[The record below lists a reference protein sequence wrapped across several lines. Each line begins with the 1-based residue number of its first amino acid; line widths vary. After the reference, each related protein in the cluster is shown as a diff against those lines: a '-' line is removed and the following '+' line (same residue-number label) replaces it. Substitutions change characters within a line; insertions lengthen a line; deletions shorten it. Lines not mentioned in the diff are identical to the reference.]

1 MTAFQLRTAKDQK
14 AHPPPTLLLDWLPGG
29 RGTIHQRQSL
39 TSQLK
44 PPAAVIDLLRFA
56 GAVFCADKVA
66 LRPATW
72 TRAIAIDVPVRDF
85 NAWRDAAKDLA
96 EALAFLSGD
105 EWDVAVSRSD
115 EPTVEHE
122 PPIDPVD
129 VVCLFS
135 GGLDSFAGAVD
146 LLAAGHRVCLV
157 AHYDGGQAPK
167 VQQHLARRLA
177 AAYGRDRVVLRRIF
191 LRPAPPSNL
200 QERQLPAG
208 EPERTT
214 RTRSILFLAAGLAVA
229 AGYGPATPLVIPEN
243 GFIGINVP
251 LTRAR
256 SGSLST
262 RTTHPYFMQRLLAC
276 VAALGITN
284 PVSNP
289 YRTATKGEML
299 ATSGDLTTLHRH
311 ARTTLSCAHPE
322 APRYAQ
328 RAQGNCGYC
337 FPCLIR
343 RAAMHHVGLDH
354 ADDYAFDA
362 LNERDEMGGDRGG
375 DLRALVRGLNNTA
388 RPLDVLRNGP
398 VAPHELDAF
407 AGVYTR
413 GRAEILAWLR
423 TATADPILRRQLPPP

>member
-1 MTAFQLRTAKDQK
+1 MTAFQLRTAKDQP
-14 AHPPPTLLLDWLPGG
+14 ALPPPAVLLDWLSDG
-29 RGTIHQRQSL
+29 RGTIQVRESL
-39 TSQLK
+39 TTHLTPQ
-44 PPAAVIDLLRFA
+44 AAAIDFLRFA
-56 GAVFCADKVA
+56 GAVFCSDKVS
-66 LRPATW
+66 LRPGTW
-72 TRAIAIDVPVRDF
+72 TRSIALDVPARDHHAW
-85 NAWRDAAKDLA
+85 NAAASDLA
-96 EALAFLSGD
+96 EALSFLSGD
-105 EWDVAVSRSD
+105 DWDLTIAPSD
-115 EPTVEHE
+115 EPIVEHE

-157 AHYDGGQAPK
+157 AHYDGGQPPK
-167 VQQHLARRLA
+167 VQQQLARRLA
-177 AAYGRDRVVLRRIF
+177 ATFGRDRVVLRRLY
-191 LRPAPPSNL
+191 LRPAPASNL
-200 QERQLPAG
+200 QRRPLPAG

-229 AGYGPATPLVIPEN
+229 SGYGPTTPLVIPEN

-262 RTTHPYFMQRLLAC
+262 RTTHPYFIERVLAC
-276 VAALGITN
+276 VAALGMTN

-299 ATSGDLTTLHRH
+299 AASGDAGTMHGS
-311 ARTTLSCAHPE
+311 ARATLSCAHPE

-328 RAQGNCGYC
+328 REQGNCGYC

-343 RAAMHHVGLDH
+343 RGAMHHVGLDH
-354 ADDYAFDA
+354 AGDYAFDA
-362 LNERDEMGGDRGG
+362 LNERTEMEGERGA
-375 DLRALVRGLNNTA
+375 DLRALVRALNNPT

-398 VAPHELDAF
+398 VAPSDLDAF
-407 AGVYTR
+407 AGVYAR

-423 TATADPILRRQLPPP
+423 DATTDPVLRRQLPAS

>member
-1 MTAFQLRTAKDQK
+1 MTAFQLRTTREQAAQ
-14 AHPPPTLLLDWLPGG
+14 PPPTVLLDWLPGG
-29 RGTIHQRQSL
+29 RGTIQRRQSL
-39 TSQLK
+39 TSGLNI
-44 PPAAVIDLLRFA
+44 PPAALDFLRFA

-66 LRPATW
+66 LRPAMW
-72 TRAIAIDVPVRDF
+72 TRPMSLDVPVRDPD
-85 NAWRDAAKDLA
+85 AWAATATDLA
-96 EALAFLSGD
+96 DAVSFLSGD
-105 EWDVAVSRSD
+105 EWDIRVWNSD
-115 EPTVEHE
+115 EPAVAHE
-122 PPIDPVD
+122 PPIGPVD

-146 LLAAGHRVCLV
+146 LLAAGNRVCLV

-177 AAYGRDRVVLRRIF
+177 ATYGRDRVVFRRLF
-191 LRPAPPSNL
+191 LRPAPASNL
-200 QERQLPAG
+200 QERPLPG
-208 EPERTT
+208 GDPERTT

-229 AGYGPATPLVIPEN
+229 AGYGPQTPLVIPEN

-262 RTTHPYFMQRLLAC
+262 RTTHPYFMERLTAC

-289 YRTATKGEML
+289 YRTWTKGEML
-299 ATSGDLTTLHRH
+299 ERSADADTLRRH

-322 APRYAQ
+322 APRYAK
-328 RAQGNCGYC
+328 RDQGNCGYC
-337 FPCLIR
+337 FPCVIR
-343 RAAMHHVGLDH
+343 RASMHHVGLD
-354 ADDYAFDA
+354 DPGDYAFDA
-362 LNERDEMGGDRGG
+362 LNERDEMEGERGA
-375 DLRALVRGLNNTA
+375 DIRALVRALNATA

-398 VAPHELDAF
+398 VAPQDLEAF

-423 TATADPILRRQLPPP
+423 AAATDPSLRRQLPPS